1 MISQGE
7 TMTGDKSRGKAGKR
21 GGKVREDDIRAKIL
35 SNLMKRKEEV
45 ERILDILRDS
55 REEYRSLKSEDEF
68 IEELDIAGH
77 EISTQTYYSLLE
89 RKTRELEKV
98 NMLITRLE
106 QDEEFGLC
114 EECGK
119 PIPVARLMIVPEAT
133 TCVPCQREIE
143 KLDSRQRA
151 PERVFLGVGKKRDMD
166 WEEPE
171 ETDDKLSIKIETDMD
186 DLSLTDLGDEG
197 VEDDID
203 KNH

>member
-1 MISQGE
+1 M
-7 TMTGDKSRGKAGKR
+7 AKR
-21 GGKVREDDIRAKIL
+21 
-35 SNLMKRKEEV
+35 EEV

-89 RKTRELEKV
+89 RKTRELEKI
-98 NMLITRLE
+98 NMLIRRLQ

-151 PERVFLGVGKKRDMD
+151 PESAFLGGAKKRDLD

-171 ETDDKLSIKIETDMD
+171 DTDDKLSIKIESDMD
-186 DLSLTDLGDEG
+186 DLSLLDLEDEG

-203 KNH
+203 KNN